1 MRVRVSL
8 WLLLLLVAATSIA
21 AKDVYLSIS
30 GKANGFFTDASVFNP
45 SFDKEITVTA
55 RYLPAGGVVGHPDN
69 SGVTTKALV
78 IAKRSQVIFD
88 DAVQSMFGGG
98 PALGAIRLTCDDD
111 FVATQRIY
119 ADKLAARQAG
129 TLGQFVPGLEVT
141 AAKKKGVVIQLKS
154 GGDTLGTTPT
164 SWRTN
169 WGAVNPHATVA
180 NVKMTLRDKSST
192 AAGTEKTITLQP
204 FGVLV
209 PTELASFF
217 GVSAGTDLS
226 DSWFSYDSDQ
236 PIFMWGSIVDNGSED
251 PTFVTAFE
259 DTGVAPPAPQQTTV
273 TVVAQDFQF
282 NVTPSATLKAG
293 QEVRFIL
300 SKVNGSGAHGIR
312 ITDSSFHVILDVDLS
327 TTPIERVVTLPTSGT
342 YFYVCTNNT
351 CDDAHSNVG
360 HDGMFGDFLVSP

>member
-8 WLLLLLVAATSIA
+8 WLLLLVSVATSVL

-45 SFDKEITVTA
+45 SFDKDITITA
-55 RYLPAGGVVGHPDN
+55 RYLPAGGVVGHPNN
-69 SGVTTKALV
+69 SGVTTKAL
-78 IAKRSQVIFD
+78 IIHKRSQMIFD

-98 PALGAIRLTCDDD
+98 PALGAIRLTSDDD

-129 TLGQFVPGLEVT
+129 TLGQFVPGLDAT
-141 AAKKKGVVIQLKS
+141 LAINKGVVIQLKS

-169 WGAVNPHATVA
+169 WGAVNPNATAA
-180 NVKMTLRDKSST
+180 NVKMTLRDKNSA
-192 AAGTEKTITLQP
+192 AAGTEKTFTLQP

-209 PTELASFF
+209 PTELGSFF
-217 GVSAGTDLS
+217 GNAGSDLS
-226 DSWFSYDSDQ
+226 DAWFSYDSDQ
-236 PIFMWGSIVDNGSED
+236 PIFVWGSIVDNGSED

-282 NVTPSATLKAG
+282 NFTPSATLNTG
-293 QEVRFIL
+293 EEVRFIL

-312 ITDSSFHVILDVDLS
+312 ITDSSFNVILDVDLS

-342 YFYVCTNNT
+342 YFYVCTNNA
-351 CDDAHSNVG
+351 CDDAGPPTG
-360 HDGMFGDFLVSP
+360 HDSMFGDFLVSP